1 MNNNRETKISK
12 YISYLL
18 RHHPE
23 EGNITLDEEGYAD
36 TSALIAAVRKEFDE
50 FDMPYLEKIVAEDE
64 KTRYSF
70 TDDKS
75 KIRANHGHSVKG
87 ISPGLKEVAPPDVM
101 YHGTAERFMDS
112 IREQGIL
119 KMSRLYVH
127 LSADEE
133 TAEEVGRR
141 HGKPVIISIDTKKM
155 HEDGLKF
162 YNSANGLWLT
172 DTVPVKYFI
181 SERKV

>member
-23 EGNITLDEEGYAD
+23 EGNIALDEEGYAD
-36 TSALIAAVRKEFDE
+36 TSALIAAVRKEFDG

-87 ISPGLKEVAPPDVM
+87 ISPGLKEMTPPDVM
-101 YHGTAERFMDS
+101 YHGTADRFMDS

-141 HGKPVIISIDTKKM
+141 HGKPVIITINTKKM